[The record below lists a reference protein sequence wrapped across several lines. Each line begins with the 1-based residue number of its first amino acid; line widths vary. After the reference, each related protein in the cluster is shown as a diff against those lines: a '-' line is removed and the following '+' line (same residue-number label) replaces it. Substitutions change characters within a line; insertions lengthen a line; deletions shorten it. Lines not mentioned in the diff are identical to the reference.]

1 MVRSNQPVKDGS
13 HIIVKVMCAVI
24 FVLFSALWLYYFQAD
39 LMAVTQHVLSKGQ
52 TVYHRAVGTV
62 IITLALLLLQVVVLR
77 VIKLY
82 RSNHALTYFPSML
95 LLAILTSGFPEKGSA
110 MSISYWYWL
119 APLLL
124 ALWGAVVWIICSIR
138 PYLLKT
144 ALGFYAR
151 VFWINTLEMAL
162 MIVGVNLTA
171 NTNAVYHYRAH
182 METCLMK
189 QQFDEALTTGRR
201 SLETD
206 ASLTMLRAYALSRKG
221 ELGER
226 LFEYPVAGSGAD
238 LVPLSGC
245 RSRWLIYPS
254 DSLYRHLG
262 AIPRP
267 GMDTPAYLSALERG
281 GQAKKAVGDYVLCGM
296 LIDRN
301 LDDFACT
308 IGKYYDVADSLSLPR
323 HYREALTLYV
333 HQRSNPV
340 VVYHHPVTE
349 EDYRDL
355 QELEAQYTNPTERKV
370 RVMEK
375 YQGSYWYYF
384 EYVR

>member
-1 MVRSNQPVKDGS
+1 MVKYYQPIKDGS
-13 HIIVKVMCAVI
+13 HIIVRVMCAVI
-24 FVLFSALWLYYFQAD
+24 FVVFSVLWLYFFQAD
-39 LMAVTQHVLSKGQ
+39 LMAVMQHVLSKGQ
-52 TVYHRAVGTV
+52 TVYHPTVGTI
-62 IITLALLLLQVVVLR
+62 IITLVLMLLQMGVFSVVKLLR
-77 VIKLY
+77 SY
-82 RSNHALTYFPSML
+82 HALTYFPSML
-95 LLAILTSGFPEKGSA
+95 LLAILTSGYPESGRS
-110 MSISYWYWL
+110 MSMSYWYWL

-124 ALWGAVVWIICSIR
+124 VLWAVGIWMISSVR
-138 PYLLKT
+138 PLLLKP
-144 ALGFYAR
+144 AFGLQAR
-151 VFWINTLEMAL
+151 TIWVNILEMAL
-162 MIVGVNLTA
+162 MMVGVNLLA
-171 NTNAVYHYRAH
+171 NTDAVYHYRAH
-182 METCLMK
+182 AETCLMK
-189 QQFDEALTTGRR
+189 QQLDEALTTGRR

-226 LFEYPVAGSGAD
+226 LFEYPIAGRGAD
-238 LVPLSGC
+238 LVPLQTSQ
-245 RSRWLIYPS
+245 SRLLILPS
-254 DSLYRHLG
+254 DSIYRHLG

-267 GMDTPAYLSALERG
+267 GMSTPAYFAAMERG

-301 LDDFACT
+301 LDDFAHS
-308 IGKYYDVADSLSLPR
+308 ISKYYDLADSLTLPR

-333 HQRSNPV
+333 HRRSKPV

-355 QELEAQYTNPTERKV
+355 LELEALYKNSTERKI

>member
-1 MVRSNQPVKDGS
+1 
-13 HIIVKVMCAVI
+13 
-24 FVLFSALWLYYFQAD
+24 
-39 LMAVTQHVLSKGQ
+39 MAVTQHVLSHGQ
-52 TVYHRAVGTV
+52 TVYHRTVGTAIV
-62 IITLALLLLQVVVLR
+62 TLVLLLLQKGVQKVV
-77 VIKLY
+77 KLHS
-82 RSNHALTYFPSML
+82 SNHALTYFPSML
-95 LLAILTSGFPEKGSA
+95 LLAMLTSGYPEKGSS
-110 MSISYWYWL
+110 MTMSYWYWL

-124 ALWGAVVWIICSIR
+124 VLWGALVWMIRAVQPYLQKSSLRLHARAVWINI
-138 PYLLKT
+138 
-144 ALGFYAR
+144 
-151 VFWINTLEMAL
+151 LEMAI
-162 MIVGVNLTA
+162 MIVGVNLA
-171 NTNAVYHYRAH
+171 SNTNAVYHYRAH

-189 QQFDEALTTGRR
+189 QQFDEALATGRR

-206 ASLTMLRAYALSRKG
+206 ASLTMLRAYALSCKG

-238 LVPLSGC
+238 LVPLDIC
-245 RSRWLIYPS
+245 KSRLLIYPC

-267 GMDTPAYLSALERG
+267 NMDTPAYLAALERG
-281 GQAKKAVGDYVLCGM
+281 GQAKKSVGDYVLCGM

-301 LDDFACT
+301 LDDFAHT
-308 IGKYYDVADSLSLPR
+308 IGKYYDLTDSLTLPR

-333 HQRSNPV
+333 HRRSKPV

-355 QELEAQYTNPTERKV
+355 QELEAQYPSPDERKI

>member
-52 TVYHRAVGTV
+52 TVYHRAVGAV

-138 PYLLKT
+138 PYLL
-144 ALGFYAR
+144 
-151 VFWINTLEMAL
+151 NTLEMAL